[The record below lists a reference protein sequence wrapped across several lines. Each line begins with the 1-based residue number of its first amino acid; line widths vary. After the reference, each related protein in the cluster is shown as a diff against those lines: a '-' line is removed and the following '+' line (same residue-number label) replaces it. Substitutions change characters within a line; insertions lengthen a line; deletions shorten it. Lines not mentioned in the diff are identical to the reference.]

1 MTSSAEQARLDVL
14 GRAQLALLGFDE
26 AFARRVRR
34 RIDEGL
40 DATAMK
46 IFQHEGA
53 LIEGPVQVDFT
64 ERRLAAELS
73 ARLLDWMPN
82 KLEHEV
88 HGEIVLRTIGLS
100 EESV

>member
-1 MTSSAEQARLDVL
+1 MTNVEQARLEAL
-14 GRAQLALLGFDE
+14 GRASLAAFGFDE

-34 RIDEGL
+34 RVDEGL
-40 DATAMK
+40 DATK
-46 IFQHEGA
+46 VKVLQHDGEVV
-53 LIEGPVQVDFT
+53 LGPEQVDFT
-64 ERRLAAELS
+64 ERRLAAELG

-88 HGEIVLRTIGLS
+88 HGEIVLRTVGLS